1 MISLNFRLAILLLIA
16 FILTIMP
23 MPAFMIGFRPPWVLL
38 LVLFIQ
44 LYLPNYFNITVL
56 FILGLCLDILLST
69 VIGEHVF
76 ALLFTNWI
84 ANKRERRFKFFSLV
98 QQMLFVGLY
107 CLVYLTIIYLIDSF
121 LGYSSVL
128 WQIWIAVIISMLIWL
143 IMQQLMPGLILLNK
157 NRNYS

>member
-1 MISLNFRLAILLLIA
+1 MISLNAKLAILLLTA

-23 MPAFMIGFRPPWVLL
+23 MPSLINGFRPPWVLL

-44 LYLPNYFNITVL
+44 LNLPNYFNITAL
-56 FILGLCLDILLST
+56 FIFGLCLDILLST

-76 ALLFTNWI
+76 ALLFSTWI

-107 CLVYLTIIYLIDSF
+107 CLVYLTIIFLIDSF
-121 LGYSSVL
+121 LGYSPVL
-128 WQIWIAVIISMLIWL
+128 WQIWIAVILSMMIWL
-143 IMQQLMPGLILLNK
+143 LMQHLLSDLILVNNNK
-157 NRNYS
+157 TYI